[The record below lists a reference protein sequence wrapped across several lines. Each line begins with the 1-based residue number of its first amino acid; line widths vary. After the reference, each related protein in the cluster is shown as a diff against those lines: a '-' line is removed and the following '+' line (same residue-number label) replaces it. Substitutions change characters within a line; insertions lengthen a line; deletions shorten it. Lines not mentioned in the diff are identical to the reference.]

1 MGGKT
6 DRRISIGQRIS
17 MGFREPTITEEVRQV
32 IRDWKVGNIV
42 FFSENV
48 ASLEQFSALCAEL
61 KDLIK
66 AETGLPPLLMLDEEG
81 GLASR
86 LGGIFGDTPWPMA
99 VGETDREENARSM
112 GRVLGERLRMAGA
125 NMNLAPVL
133 DCLVER
139 ESPVMACRPF
149 SDDPKKVARLGR
161 AWIEGAHEAGILTCG
176 KHFPGHGRTRMD
188 SHAALPVI
196 DCSLE
201 EMMETDLL
209 PFREAIAAGTDALMS
224 AHIVFPALEPE
235 GLPATVSAR
244 ILQGLVREKLGFDGL
259 MISDGMEMQAML
271 DRFPIPEGVLRAM
284 KAGIDI
290 ALICHEPKQ
299 AAEACRLAEQAAEA
313 GELTEANLSEHEARI
328 RRYKQKLADSG
339 MNISPAERQLRIA
352 AGAAKAQRVMLEAIR
367 VVNRPEGKP
376 FPGFGPDTLL
386 YGGMSD
392 QVCMAAEE
400 NLLNAAEYCGEKI
413 GSSRILRHGETPEGP
428 VETAILF
435 LHRGE
440 GLEEARTLASRL
452 AAAGAKVTA
461 VALDHPYVLE
471 GLGEN
476 IWQLCAWQNQTLA
489 IDIVLHFLR
498 GEQDA

>member
-133 DCLVER
+133 DCLAER

-259 MISDGMEMQAML
+259 MLHASAVVVDG
-271 DRFPIPEGVLRAM
+271 
-284 KAGIDI
+284 KAY
-290 ALICHEPKQ
+290 LF
-299 AAEACRLAEQAAEA
+299 
-313 GELTEANLSEHEARI
+313 T
-328 RRYKQKLADSG
+328 ADSG
-339 MNISPAERQLRIA
+339 TGKSTHTRLWLERFGSRAYILNDDKPALRLEEDGWYAYGTPWSGKNDISVDARVPVAGIAVIERAAENSIA
-352 AGAAKAQRVMLEAIR
+352 PFGGVPAIR
-367 VVNRPEGKP
+367 EILKQVNRPRDTTCREKLLELMDLLITRVPVWKLRCNMDPEAAEVSFGAMSKEGK
-376 FPGFGPDTLL
+376 
-386 YGGMSD
+386 
-392 QVCMAAEE
+392 
-400 NLLNAAEYCGEKI
+400 
-413 GSSRILRHGETPEGP
+413 
-428 VETAILF
+428 
-435 LHRGE
+435 
-440 GLEEARTLASRL
+440 
-452 AAAGAKVTA
+452 
-461 VALDHPYVLE
+461 
-471 GLGEN
+471 
-476 IWQLCAWQNQTLA
+476 
-489 IDIVLHFLR
+489 
-498 GEQDA
+498 